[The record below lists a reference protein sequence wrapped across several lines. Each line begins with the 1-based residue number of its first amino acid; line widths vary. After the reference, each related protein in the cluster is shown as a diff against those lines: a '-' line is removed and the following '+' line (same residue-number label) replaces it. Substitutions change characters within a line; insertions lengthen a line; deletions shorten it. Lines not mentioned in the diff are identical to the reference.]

1 MVDFPRDRIN
11 FFWVSRS
18 EVIIS
23 ERIYRMEI
31 RDLVRVV
38 QMRKGIV
45 LAGGSGTRLHPLTLA
60 ISKQMLPVYNKPM
73 IYYPLSVLM
82 LSGIRDILIIST
94 PHDLPLFERLLGT
107 GEQFGVR
114 FEYRVQPSPRGL
126 ADAFIIGES
135 FIGDDSVTMVLGDN
149 IFYGQGF
156 VADLQQAVIRE
167 EGATIFAY
175 RVSDPERYG
184 VVEFDDNGN
193 PTGIVEKPKE
203 PKSSFAVPGLYFY
216 DNSVVEIAK
225 GLKPSKRGE
234 IEITDVNLEYLRRGK
249 LHVDKLS
256 RGFTWL
262 DAGTHDSLLQAG
274 NFVQVIE
281 SRQGIQIAN
290 LTEIAANQG
299 WVTSE

>member
-1 MVDFPRDRIN
+1 
-11 FFWVSRS
+11 
-18 EVIIS
+18 
-23 ERIYRMEI
+23 
-31 RDLVRVV
+31 
-38 QMRKGIV
+38 MRKGIV

>member
-1 MVDFPRDRIN
+1 
-11 FFWVSRS
+11 
-18 EVIIS
+18 
-23 ERIYRMEI
+23 
-31 RDLVRVV
+31 
-38 QMRKGIV
+38 MRKGIV

-135 FIGDDSVTMVLGDN
+135 FIGNDSVTMVLGDN

-156 VADLQQAVIRE
+156 IADLQQAAVRE

-193 PTGIVEKPKE
+193 PIGIVEKPKE

-262 DAGTHDSLLQAG
+262 DAGTHDSLLQAA

-299 WVTSE
+299 WIASE

>member
-1 MVDFPRDRIN
+1 
-11 FFWVSRS
+11 
-18 EVIIS
+18 
-23 ERIYRMEI
+23 MEI
-31 RDLVRVV
+31 RDLLRVD

-135 FIGDDSVTMVLGDN
+135 FIGNDSVTMVLGDN

-156 VADLQQAVIRE
+156 IADLQQAAVRE

-299 WVTSE
+299 WIASE

>member
-1 MVDFPRDRIN
+1 
-11 FFWVSRS
+11 
-18 EVIIS
+18 
-23 ERIYRMEI
+23 MEI
-31 RDLVRVV
+31 SDLFRVD

-135 FIGDDSVTMVLGDN
+135 FIGNDSVTMVLGDN

-156 VADLQQAVIRE
+156 IADLQQAAVRE

-262 DAGTHDSLLQAG
+262 DAGTHDSLLQAA

-299 WVTSE
+299 WIASE

>member
-1 MVDFPRDRIN
+1 
-11 FFWVSRS
+11 
-18 EVIIS
+18 
-23 ERIYRMEI
+23 MEI
-31 RDLVRVV
+31 RDLLRVD

-135 FIGDDSVTMVLGDN
+135 FIGNDSVTMVLGDN

-156 VADLQQAVIRE
+156 IADLQQAAVRE

-184 VVEFDDNGN
+184 VVDFDDNGN

-299 WVTSE
+299 WIASE

>member
-1 MVDFPRDRIN
+1 
-11 FFWVSRS
+11 
-18 EVIIS
+18 
-23 ERIYRMEI
+23 MEI
-31 RDLVRVV
+31 LDLVRVV

-299 WVTSE
+299 WVASE

>member
-1 MVDFPRDRIN
+1 
-11 FFWVSRS
+11 
-18 EVIIS
+18 
-23 ERIYRMEI
+23 MEI
-31 RDLVRVV
+31 SDLFRVD

-135 FIGDDSVTMVLGDN
+135 FIGDDSVAMVLGDN

-156 VADLQQAVIRE
+156 IADLQQAVIRE

-184 VVEFDDNGN
+184 VVDFDDNGN

-299 WVTSE
+299 WIASE

>member
-1 MVDFPRDRIN
+1 MN
-11 FFWVSRS
+11 FSWVRLEFGYYFRANLS
-18 EVIIS
+18 
-23 ERIYRMEI
+23 
-31 RDLVRVV
+31 DGNNGTCLGN

-73 IYYPLSVLM
+73 VYYPLSVLM

-135 FIGDDSVTMVLGDN
+135 FIGKDSVAMVLGDN

-156 VADLQQAVIRE
+156 IADLQQATVRE

-184 VVEFDDNGN
+184 VVEFDEVGN
-193 PTGIVEKPKE
+193 PVAIVEKPKE
-203 PKSSFAVPGLYFY
+203 PKSSYAVPGLYFY

-262 DAGTHDSLLQAG
+262 DAGTHDSLLQAA

-281 SRQGIQIAN
+281 ARQGIQIAN
-290 LTEIAANQG
+290 LTEIASNQG
-299 WVTSE
+299 WIASE

>member
-1 MVDFPRDRIN
+1 
-11 FFWVSRS
+11 
-18 EVIIS
+18 
-23 ERIYRMEI
+23 MEI

-299 WVTSE
+299 WVASE